1 MKQCDSI
8 EVWERTSFDRQ
19 RDVRSRISKKFAEIT
34 GEKTQTYIRGKRLI
48 AMQDD

>member
-19 RDVRSRISKKFAEIT
+19 RDVRSRISKNLLKSRA
-34 GEKTQTYIRGKRLI
+34 RKRKRI
-48 AMQDD
+48 SAASG

>member
-19 RDVRSRISKKFAEIT
+19 RDVRSRISDDLLKSRARKRKRISAES
-34 GEKTQTYIRGKRLI
+34 G
-48 AMQDD
+48 